1 MSILIQLDHLI
12 RLALVDHDFSL
23 QERQQIMAVAKANK
37 IPEEEVNN
45 LIEQHLNSKEEIA
58 MEIPSLSSEE
68 RFEYLYNIVQLMK
81 IDSEIF
87 LSEIRFCENMAVK
100 LGYNKKVISELSKRI
115 FSDPTITADRDR
127 LRKIVEKFYNN

>member
-58 MEIPSLSSEE
+58 MEIPSLSSDE

-115 FSDPTITADRDR
+115 YSDPTITADRDR

>member
-1 MSILIQLDHLI
+1 MSISIQLDHLI
-12 RLALVDHDFSL
+12 RLALIDHDFSVP
-23 QERQQIMAVAKANK
+23 ERQQIMAVAKANK

-45 LIEQHLNSKEEIA
+45 LIEKHLNSKDEIA
-58 MEIPSLSSEE
+58 LEIPSLSSEE

-87 LSEIRFCENMAVK
+87 LSEIRFCEDMAIK